1 MGSKAMK
8 QYLARS
14 KRALPCSRPDRERLL
29 SQGQRLLEGFLEENP
44 ESGYED
50 LVAAFGPPEIFAKEM
65 LATLDQEALKQTQAR
80 RKLFQRCTAILVAA
94 VLVLGTVFYAVK
106 WYQAR
111 EVINGDFRIVH
122 EDDIT
127 VTDEEYNNIFGL
139 DSEETGENKP

>member
-1 MGSKAMK
+1 MWKA
-8 QYLARS
+8 
-14 KRALPCSRPDRERLL
+14 
-29 SQGQRLLEGFLEENP
+29 FLDENP
-44 ESGYED
+44 NCTYED
-50 LVAAFGPPEIFAKEM
+50 LVSAFGSPEVFAGEM
-65 LATLDQEALKQTQAR
+65 LATLDQKALKQAQTR